1 MGGRCPHLPRSSWR
15 TRRGYPKGPPLRVVT
30 TINGRF
36 VSRGQDKISV
46 FDNALLYA
54 EGLFETFLAIDDRI
68 IFMKEHLQRL
78 YRGAKVI
85 GLKIPVP
92 ADRLSQWITRTV
104 RAHPDRITKLR
115 LTITS
120 GESARF
126 VGRQGK
132 PQVILSAS
140 PHRMPQVPFKLWVS
154 DFRID
159 QDSIFRRIK
168 TLSYAIHAAALK
180 QARLKGCDDAL
191 LLNEKNQVA
200 EVTSA
205 NIYWVDKGRLFT
217 PPLSAGCLEGVTR
230 KLVIREAAKLGLKIT
245 EKNSTL
251 DGLLKVDEV
260 FISSS
265 LKLVAGV
272 SHLKADK
279 KTHAIRQGP
288 ITRLVSDHFRR
299 LVDIG

>member
-1 MGGRCPHLPRSSWR
+1 MKL
-15 TRRGYPKGPPLRVVT
+15 VT

-36 VSRGQDKISV
+36 VPRGRDKVSV

-68 IFMKEHLQRL
+68 IFMDDHLRRL

-85 GLKIPVP
+85 GLSIPVRP
-92 ADRLSQWITRTV
+92 DRLTQWMIKTV
-104 RAHPDRITKLR
+104 RAHPDHVKKLR

-120 GESARF
+120 GEAARW
-126 VGRQGK
+126 VGRQGN

-140 PHRMPQVPFKLWVS
+140 PHRLPDKLFKLHVAW
-154 DFRID
+154 FRVD

-168 TLSYAIHAAALK
+168 TLSNAIHAAALK
-180 QARLKGCDDAL
+180 QARLKRCDDAL
-191 LLNEKNQVA
+191 MLNEKNQVA

-205 NIYWVDKGRLFT
+205 NIYWVKNGQPFT

-230 KLVIREAAKLGLKIT
+230 KIVFKEASRLGLKIA

-251 DGLLKVDEV
+251 AGIVEADEV

-265 LKLVAGV
+265 LKLIVGV
-272 SHLKADK
+272 SHIKVDK
-279 KTHAIRQGP
+279 KTYTIKQGP
-288 ITRLVSDHFRR
+288 ITRLVCDHFRR
-299 LVDIG
+299 LVDVG

>member
-1 MGGRCPHLPRSSWR
+1 MRI
-15 TRRGYPKGPPLRVVT
+15 VT

-36 VSRGQDKISV
+36 VPRGQDKISV

-54 EGLFETFLAIDDRI
+54 EGLFETFLAIDGRI

-92 ADRLSQWITRTV
+92 ADRLSRWITRTV

-132 PQVILSAS
+132 PQIILSAS
-140 PHRMPQVPFKLWVS
+140 SHRMPRAPFKLWVS
-154 DFRID
+154 DLRVD
-159 QDSIFRRIK
+159 QDSIFRNIK

-205 NIYWVDKGRLFT
+205 NIYWVCEGKLYT
-217 PPLSAGCLEGVTR
+217 PPLSAGCLQGVTR
-230 KLVIREAAKLGLKIT
+230 KLVIREAAKLGLKIA

-251 DGLLKVDEV
+251 DGLLQAEEV

-265 LKLVAGV
+265 LKLIAAV
-272 SHLKADK
+272 SHFKIDNK
-279 KTHAIRQGP
+279 IHTIKQGS

-299 LVDIG
+299 LVEIG

>member
-1 MGGRCPHLPRSSWR
+1 MKL
-15 TRRGYPKGPPLRVVT
+15 VT

-36 VSRGQDKISV
+36 VPRGRDKISV

-68 IFMKEHLQRL
+68 IFMDEHLQRL

-85 GLKIPVP
+85 GLDIPVSP
-92 ADRLSQWITRTV
+92 ERLSRWMIKTV
-104 RAHPDRITKLR
+104 RAHSDYITKLR

-120 GESARF
+120 GEAARW

-140 PHRMPQVPFKLWVS
+140 PHQMPKQPFKLWVS
-154 DFRID
+154 DFRVD
-159 QDSIFRRIK
+159 QDSIFRQIK

-180 QARLKGCDDAL
+180 QARHRGCDDAL

-205 NIYWVDKGRLFT
+205 NIYWVNKGKLFT

-230 KLVIREAAKLGLKIT
+230 KLVIREVTNLGLKYS

-251 DGLLKVDEV
+251 EGMIKADEV

-265 LKLVAGV
+265 LKLIMGV
-272 SHLKADK
+272 GRIKTDK
-279 KTHAIRQGP
+279 KTYILKPGP
-288 ITRLVSDHFRR
+288 LTRLVSNHFWH
-299 LVDIG
+299 LVGMK